1 MPVKIKKV
9 KGGAFV
15 VDVKGHKFSKKPLP
29 IKTAKKQLIA
39 INLATLRKEGKM
51 D

>member
-9 KGGAFV
+9 PGGAYV
-15 VDVKGHKFSKKPLP
+15 IDVKGHKFSKKPLP
-29 IKTAKKQLIA
+29 LKTAKKQLTA
-39 INLATLRKEGKM
+39 INLATLRKAGRI

>member
-1 MPVKIKKV
+1 MPEKIKKV

-15 VDVKGHKFSKKPLP
+15 IDSKGHKFSKKPLP
-29 IKTAKKQLIA
+29 LATAKKQLIA
-39 INLATLRKEGKM
+39 INLSRLRKAEKL